1 MRLSSGALLAA
12 TALLLA
18 GCGSQEKATPVA
30 CLNGAQTYIA
40 ALGAAPAEVRLDGE
54 VPISN
59 CLVENQKAG
68 ELATAGMGMVEAAT
82 TLNAEARA
90 HPGGSAALELG
101 YLLGAAQRAAEQTNG
116 IHAELVRRL
125 TVAARFSPENRP
137 LAASFQRAYRE
148 GFDAGHARG

>member
-1 MRLSSGALLAA
+1 MRLYSGALLAV
-12 TALLLA
+12 TALLLI
-18 GCGSQEKATPVA
+18 GCGNQERATPVA
-30 CLNGAQTYIA
+30 CLDGAHAYIA
-40 ALGAAPAEVRLDGE
+40 ALGNAPDEVRLNGE
-54 VPISN
+54 APISD

-68 ELATAGMGMVEAAT
+68 ELATVGMAMVEAAT

-90 HPGGSAALELG
+90 HPAGSAALRLG

-125 TVAARFSPENRP
+125 TVAARFSPEDRP
-137 LAASFQRAYRE
+137 LTAPFLRAYRE